1 MISVRQCL
9 EFSGLTFNDL
19 VIGTST
25 SEKHRGLL
33 ESYLLNIDRGAS
45 TVRKMIVAD
54 LRAFLDLGLLASA
67 ADAFIVLRLFLSD
80 YPEARLT
87 SDGMQSNDQI
97 PVGELDGPGS
107 FVQGRHARQAA
118 AQRAEVDFLS
128 LCAEREF
135 TPGGAFAS
143 AAVR

>member
-67 ADAFIVLRLFLSD
+67 ADAFIVLR
-80 YPEARLT
+80 AV
-87 SDGMQSNDQI
+87 
-97 PVGELDGPGS
+97 PVGLSRGPADVGWD
-107 FVQGRHARQAA
+107 AI
-118 AQRAEVDFLS
+118 E
-128 LCAEREF
+128 
-135 TPGGAFAS
+135 
-143 AAVR
+143 